1 MKTLMKNKKCMALSA
16 LTAVILNVS
25 VAQAATHEAFLI
37 PTTDVAL
44 NSSAMAIGEDGNV
57 AVTVTGTAS
66 NTTQFFAP
74 ANIPIDI
81 TLLDFEDPSLAILLS
96 DVEAVMN
103 GVISEDDFIILATFV
118 LSNNPLSA
126 GSQINPERQRVAR
139 LESYLGDQNGAT
151 ALPILDV
158 FDSDIGDVTRSV
170 NSVINK
176 VIDQNTYLGEANAPY
191 LKVDFVLEDGE
202 EVRLVFHEFA
212 DRGFVV
218 MNDQLIELP
227 PLADQAGGWSTA
239 TDMNNNLLV
248 AGSMSVNALEGT
260 QTAVDACN
268 DDDIRGDIP
277 VEVCLSLIADSFTV
291 NAGFPGILDFNEELI
306 GYNIEGVLW
315 QLDTSGNIV
324 DTTTLGFIDTGGL
337 ESTLLD
343 PFSRAFA
350 VNDQGIAVGESLD
363 FANGDVNQP
372 SSFAAV
378 FMDGE
383 AIAITDVNEF
393 NLSSAIDINNNNIVA
408 GQAQSLIA
416 GRLVSKLFTF
426 NVDTGE
432 ITFPEDFFS
441 SSDVDVSAINDA
453 GLVVGS
459 AESDFTTTQ
468 QRRRSGFIF
477 NPLDDTFLNIND
489 LLECD
494 SPFDV
499 ISASDVNENGEIAAT
514 ALIRTDIRSP
524 ITLND
529 VTVGE
534 GAQTEEDVLVAL
546 RLVPIPGGVI
556 DDCTEFDAAENP
568 SAERNG
574 AAFGGGIM
582 ILTLL
587 GIFRRR
593 FSR

>member
-1 MKTLMKNKKCMALSA
+1 MALSA

-74 ANIPIDI
+74 A
-81 TLLDFEDPSLAILLS
+81 
-96 DVEAVMN
+96 N

>member
-1 MKTLMKNKKCMALSA
+1 MALSA

>member
-74 ANIPIDI
+74 A
-81 TLLDFEDPSLAILLS
+81 
-96 DVEAVMN
+96 N